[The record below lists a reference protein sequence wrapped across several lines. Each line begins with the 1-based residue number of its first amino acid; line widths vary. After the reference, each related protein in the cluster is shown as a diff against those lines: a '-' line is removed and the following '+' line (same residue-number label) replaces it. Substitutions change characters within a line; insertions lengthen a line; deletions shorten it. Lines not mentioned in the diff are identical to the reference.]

1 MAQRPKPRWT
11 IATARKN
18 LPTLIGLA
26 SREPQ
31 DVYRRDTLVARVVAP
46 GCEGAGAVTKPSL
59 GEAFAELRRICAEEK
74 YSLPAPRRSD
84 RRSPF
89 SGRRAR

>member
-11 IATARKN
+11 IATARKH
-18 LPTLIGLA
+18 LPELIGLA
-26 SREPQ
+26 AREPQ

-46 GCEGAGAVTKPSL
+46 GGEAAGAATKPPL
-59 GEAFAELRRICAEEK
+59 AEALAELRQICAEEK
-74 YSLPAPRRSD
+74 YSLPAPTRAD
-84 RRSPF
+84 RRNPF